1 MADRKKMD
9 EINRENGAE
18 EQFLEDAKA
27 KLRWYTSEAT
37 EDEFDEDA
45 VVGLVNIIAALDK
58 TYSGEEQD
66 EEQLKEQFNA
76 YCNLY
81 RREEERRRSLKS
93 YKGMKTFG
101 KKGIAIAV
109 AAACILLLIITG
121 STRDM
126 VNAGEDGGFFN
137 WLKKDKEGI
146 LAVTSPEKV
155 GLSAEEKYPNMYDSI
170 ETIPEEYQ
178 QYLVR
183 KEEISLLQE
192 YELKNV
198 ECVDM
203 GSTQSIK
210 EIFIS
215 DKEYGEIQLGIL
227 IYEDET
233 MIVRDKF
240 VNYEF
245 LYTNM
250 IGERELDVYKKVEEN
265 GDITY
270 LVSFYQGNKKYFV
283 SGKEDIEFL
292 EAITEEY
299 MDLIF

>member
-66 EEQLKEQFNA
+66 EEKLKEQFNA

-155 GLSAEEKYPNMYDSI
+155 EVRVDGNSKNEYSSMEEV
-170 ETIPEEYQ
+170 PEEYQ
-178 QYLVR
+178 QYLVM
-183 KEEISLLQE
+183 KEDISLLNDFEFQ
-192 YELKNV
+192 YV
-198 ECVDM
+198 ECVEM
-203 GSTQSIK
+203 GFIHEIREIFFLDEEKK
-210 EIFIS
+210 EIQI
-215 DKEYGEIQLGIL
+215 GI
-227 IYEDET
+227 IVYEDET
-233 MIVRDKF
+233 MIARDKF
-240 VNYEF
+240 VDYEF
-245 LYTNM
+245 LYTNE
-250 IGERELDVYKKVEEN
+250 IEGKEQDIYKKVEKN
-265 GDITY
+265 GDIKY
-270 LVSFYQGNKKYFV
+270 LVSFYKDNKKYFV
-283 SGKEDIEFL
+283 SGNETVEVL
-292 EAITEEY
+292 EAISEEY
-299 MDLIF
+299 MKLIF